1 MGWNKWVVA
10 TMFKFKKWLWTKI
23 TGLLGADRAYAKY
36 LAHFNHYQ
44 NNVVDSELQKD
55 LNVKA
60 MSKEE
65 FLKVWKLKT
74 KCKTGCC

>member
-1 MGWNKWVVA
+1 
-10 TMFKFKKWLWTKI
+10 MFKFKKWLWTKI
-23 TGLLGADRAYAKY
+23 TSFLGADRAYAKY
-36 LAHFNHYQ
+36 LAHFNNYQ
-44 NNVVDSELQKD
+44 RNVVNTELQKD

-65 FLKVWKLKT
+65 FLNVWKPKK

>member
-1 MGWNKWVVA
+1 
-10 TMFKFKKWLWTKI
+10 
-23 TGLLGADRAYAKY
+23 LLGPDRAYAKY

-44 NNVVDSELQKD
+44 KNVVDNELQKD

-65 FLKVWKLKT
+65 FLKVWKSKA

>member
-1 MGWNKWVVA
+1 
-10 TMFKFKKWLWTKI
+10 MFKFKKWLWTKI
-23 TGLLGADRAYAKY
+23 SGFMGSDSAYAKY

-44 NNVVDSELQKD
+44 MNVVDSELQKD

-65 FLKVWKLKT
+65 FLKVWKINNKSRV
-74 KCKTGCC
+74 GCC

>member
-1 MGWNKWVVA
+1 
-10 TMFKFKKWLWTKI
+10 MFKFKKWLWTKM
-23 TGLLGADRAYAKY
+23 TVFMGSDRAYAKY

-44 NNVVDSELQKD
+44 MNVVDSDLQKN

-65 FLKVWKLKT
+65 FLKVWKINK
-74 KCKTGCC
+74 KSRVGCC